1 MKNPI
6 KKIYREIRSR
16 LNQYPLDFGQMGA
29 LFFKRGSWKT
39 DRTMKL
45 STVYRCVSCI
55 SDSIAQLPFEV
66 FTMDSRG
73 YKTKQRHHPLF
84 HILNVKPN
92 VRMTRY
98 MFIQRLVESI
108 LLEGNFF
115 AYIVR
120 DDSGNPEQL
129 IYIPAEYVTI
139 VYPPTLEEPVSYK
152 VSGDGVNGKWQYDIK
167 ASDMIHVVNRTDDGV
182 RGISVL
188 EYAAQTLGLAHAAEQ
203 HASNF
208 YRSGCGVGGILKS
221 MARLN
226 DDQKKEIKKSWDAVF
241 SKEGSNG
248 VAVLG
253 ADLVYQPVQVNA
265 KDAQLLETRA
275 FNVIEICRFFGVSP
289 VKAFDLSKSSYS
301 TVEATNIGFLTD
313 TISPLLEKIEL
324 EFETKLLKKGEDIDL
339 RFDVKQLLRADKQ
352 SQATYYSTMFQIGA
366 ISPNEIRLE
375 MDLPYV
381 EGGDNNF
388 VQVNLQTL
396 EKAVAGP
403 EQTEGREESEQNL
416 NRI

>member
-6 KKIYREIRSR
+6 KKIYREIRNR
-16 LNQYPLDFGQMGA
+16 LNRYPLNFEQMGA
-29 LFFKRGSWKT
+29 LMFGKGSW
-39 DRTMKL
+39 RTNRSMRL
-45 STVYRCVSCI
+45 STVYRCVACI
-55 SDSIAQLPFEV
+55 SDSIAQLPLEV
-66 FTMDSRG
+66 FSVDSRG

-84 HILNVKPN
+84 RLLNVKPN
-92 VRMTRY
+92 ARMTRY
-98 MFIQRLVESI
+98 IFIQRLVESI
-108 LLEGNFF
+108 LLDGNFF

-120 DDSGNPEQL
+120 DDSGRPRQL
-129 IYIPAEYVTI
+129 IYIPAGYVTI
-139 VYPPTLEEPVSYK
+139 NYPPTLEEPVSYT
-152 VSGDGVNGKWQYDIK
+152 VSGEGTEGKWHIDIK
-167 ASDMIHVVNRTDDGV
+167 SADMIHVVNRTDDGV
-182 RGISVL
+182 TGISVL
-188 EYAAQTLGLAHAAEQ
+188 TYAAQTLGLAHAAEQ

-208 YRSGCGVGGILKS
+208 FSSGCGVGGILKS
-221 MARLN
+221 MTRLS
-226 DDQKKEIKKSWDAVF
+226 DEQKKEIKKSWDAVF

-253 ADLVYQPVQVNA
+253 ADLVYQPVTVNA

-275 FNVIEICRFFGVSP
+275 FNVIDICRFFGVSP

-324 EFETKLLKKGEDIDL
+324 EFETKLLKEGDNIDL

-366 ISPNEIRLE
+366 IAPNEIRLE
-375 MDLPYV
+375 MDLPPV

-396 EKAVAGP
+396 EKAVAASSETDGGEGA
-403 EQTEGREESEQNL
+403 EQ
-416 NRI
+416 I